1 MGSPTVHVISTT
13 KAELQ
18 TTLKSTLP
26 LVNEPDARVII
37 VVSDGSPVLTRAG
50 QQKNWLLKLA
60 PWPQLQLLSAFAS
73 H

>member
-13 KAELQ
+13 KGELQ

-37 VVSDGSPVLTRAG
+37 VVSRSGGLAERAV
-50 QQKNWLLKLA
+50 A
-60 PWPQLQLLSAFAS
+60 TAEVHRWPISFTLLSRFCFS
-73 H
+73 